1 MRKMQKF
8 GKKIDL
14 PSTAQIIHE
23 LKLMAAVDAVRGA
36 LANAPE
42 AERREQTLA
51 FETLLAR
58 TDIR

>member
-1 MRKMQKF
+1 MRRIQKF

-23 LKLMAAVDAVRGA
+23 LKLMAAADAVRGA
-36 LANAPE
+36 LADAPD
-42 AERREQTLA
+42 AERREQTRV

-58 TDIR
+58 TDIQ

>member
-1 MRKMQKF
+1 MRRIQKF

-23 LKLMAAVDAVRGA
+23 LKLMAAADAVRSA
-36 LANAPE
+36 LVDAPD
-42 AERREQTLA
+42 AERREQSLA
-51 FETLLAR
+51 FETILAR